1 MNICILGVQ
10 DLIEL
15 DREDEQS
22 GRMREIHEH
31 LLDAYCQTPPNSSGS
46 SNSFNNGD
54 VPIEMILEDPAQEA
68 ANSSQ
73 ELCDT
78 VQEVS
83 DSIQEQVE
91 EHRC

>member
-1 MNICILGVQ
+1 MFCVQ

-15 DREDEQS
+15 DRQDEQS

-31 LLDAYCQTPPNSSGS
+31 LLDAYCQSPPGSGGDD
-46 SNSFNNGD
+46 NGD

-68 ANSSQ
+68 SNSSQ

-78 VQEVS
+78 VQEVAG
-83 DSIQEQVE
+83 SIQEHIE
-91 EHRC
+91 EK

>member
-1 MNICILGVQ
+1 MFCVQ

-15 DREDEQS
+15 DRQDEQS

-31 LLDAYCQTPPNSSGS
+31 LLDAYCQSPPGSGDD
-46 SNSFNNGD
+46 NGD

-68 ANSSQ
+68 SNSSQ

-78 VQEVS
+78 VQEVAG
-83 DSIQEQVE
+83 SIQEHIE
-91 EHRC
+91 EK

>member
-1 MNICILGVQ
+1 MNICMLGVQ

-31 LLDAYCQTPPNSSGS
+31 LLDAYCQSPPVSGGD
-46 SNSFNNGD
+46 NGE

-68 ANSSQ
+68 SNSSQ

-78 VQEVS
+78 VQEVAG
-83 DSIQEQVE
+83 SIQEHIE
-91 EHRC
+91 EK